1 MNNDILCTDE
11 PLTNAERL
19 EIWRRKRW
27 CLWLD
32 EPSRNRDRTVLW
44 EWLRLTWGNG
54 SPIGRQA
61 E

>member
-1 MNNDILCTDE
+1 MEPFCTDT

-19 EIWRRKRW
+19 EIYRRKRW
-27 CLWLD
+27 NLWLD
-32 EPSRNRDRTVLW
+32 EPEQGRQRPLLF

>member
-1 MNNDILCTDE
+1 MNDILCNE
-11 PLTNAERL
+11 VPLTNAERL
-19 EIWRRKRW
+19 ELWRRKRW

-32 EPSRNRDRTVLW
+32 EPERGRGRTVLW

>member
-1 MNNDILCTDE
+1 MRSILTDE
-11 PLTNAERL
+11 QPLTNAERL
-19 EIWRRKRW
+19 EIYRQARW
-27 CLWLD
+27 ERVVEYAL
-32 EPSRNRDRTVLW
+32 ENERVRPVLW

>member
-19 EIWRRKRW
+19 ELWRRKRW